1 MTGSLCLGGAATVGR
16 ARLEGTL
23 PGPSHRLGACEPPRL
38 GLRYKVAPPLCFAQ
52 DAVSLH
58 PLPKAAQQLFLSF
71 AFPELYIQL
80 MAFLITADRRR
91 GR

>member
-1 MTGSLCLGGAATVGR
+1 
-16 ARLEGTL
+16 
-23 PGPSHRLGACEPPRL
+23 
-38 GLRYKVAPPLCFAQ
+38 VAPPLCFAQ